1 MLYKKNGLKPK
12 PDSHEDEDVISAEK
26 LTPASTSAVIQSDKR
41 DNEQF
46 DSTQGIPTSETQ
58 YVNVFTDSYLY
69 KYRFVR
75 KYGKKQFNHYISCS
89 HTDKHGK
96 KLHDHDTELVWR
108 EYSYWKVDYLVIYR
122 IESAT
127 VMNYSLPDEHVTI
140 NRMHPMIMSEMYH
153 LWHVEG

>member
-69 KYRFVR
+69 KYRLNKIAARWPAKAVA
-75 KYGKKQFNHYISCS
+75 QFYF
-89 HTDKHGK
+89 
-96 KLHDHDTELVWR
+96 
-108 EYSYWKVDYLVIYR
+108 Y
-122 IESAT
+122 
-127 VMNYSLPDEHVTI
+127 
-140 NRMHPMIMSEMYH
+140 
-153 LWHVEG
+153 

>member
-75 KYGKKQFNHYISCS
+75 KYGKSNLTIILAAATPINMEIKNTIMIPSWYGANIPIGRWTTWWCTEYI
-89 HTDKHGK
+89 
-96 KLHDHDTELVWR
+96 LLR
-108 EYSYWKVDYLVIYR
+108 
-122 IESAT
+122 
-127 VMNYSLPDEHVTI
+127 
-140 NRMHPMIMSEMYH
+140 
-153 LWHVEG
+153 